1 MNFIFEWLNNILR
14 TSAASKI
21 LFLPRENKINIF
33 KSPCNVLFYYIDM
46 LMTGTAEIRFM
57 GRDTVFYGSAVH
69 LNKTIQNAGNFKLF
83 SHRVLTTA
91 KKAQN
96 LERTL

>member
-1 MNFIFEWLNNILR
+1 MEYVKEMPMILN
-14 TSAASKI
+14 
-21 LFLPRENKINIF
+21 
-33 KSPCNVLFYYIDM
+33 
-46 LMTGTAEIRFM
+46 GTAEIRLL

-69 LNKTIQNAGNFKLF
+69 LNKLQNAGNFKLF
-83 SHRVLTTA
+83 LHRVLTTA

>member
-1 MNFIFEWLNNILR
+1 M
-14 TSAASKI
+14 S
-21 LFLPRENKINIF
+21 
-33 KSPCNVLFYYIDM
+33 DM
-46 LMTGTAEIRFM
+46 LIVLYPTRLEYLPINYTPQEAEVDLSSLVVTLLHGTAEVRFLR
-57 GRDTVFYGSAVH
+57 RDTVLRGSAVH
-69 LNKTIQNAGNFKLF
+69 LNKPQNAGNFKLF